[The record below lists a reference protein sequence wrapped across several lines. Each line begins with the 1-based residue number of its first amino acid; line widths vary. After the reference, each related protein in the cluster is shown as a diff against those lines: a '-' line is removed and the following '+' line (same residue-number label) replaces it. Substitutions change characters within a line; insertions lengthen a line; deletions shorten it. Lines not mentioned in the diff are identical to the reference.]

1 MSKTPP
7 PKRWVAEG
15 AKPRDIAG
23 DVIDLLQEV
32 NRRGVLWNRE
42 LLQHILPSVC
52 WAHEELDVTKF
63 LLGNLLEAL
72 AEGESEEGEKKKG
85 KKRKQGPTITLSR
98 KEEFELFVQR
108 LMDGIKATREGR
120 YGGEQEY
127 FSLLL
132 LVSCLSP
139 SFFLSALTV
148 FSISFCLFINS
159 GVCPVALVKAAD
171 DEVSI
176 IFFEIVAENI
186 NLVVFEISVEIASIT
201 GGTLIWAKKMI
212 MIFASRFIG
221 GKFYSTEVT
230 VSSSVEFFLMLNG
243 HFYLLAIFPACSV
256 IPDNISN
263 LFLDFI

>member
-120 YGGEQEY
+120 YGGDQE
-127 FSLLL
+127 
-132 LVSCLSP
+132 
-139 SFFLSALTV
+139 
-148 FSISFCLFINS
+148 
-159 GVCPVALVKAAD
+159 
-171 DEVSI
+171 
-176 IFFEIVAENI
+176 
-186 NLVVFEISVEIASIT
+186 
-201 GGTLIWAKKMI
+201 
-212 MIFASRFIG
+212 
-221 GKFYSTEVT
+221 
-230 VSSSVEFFLMLNG
+230 
-243 HFYLLAIFPACSV
+243 
-256 IPDNISN
+256 
-263 LFLDFI
+263 